1 MKMKKFLLVAL
12 LASMLT
18 GCVTVTE
25 GVPQEEYDALLE
37 KYEAVVAERDA
48 LLGGEP
54 VVETEHPQPAVAF
67 DEEKVI
73 SQLDVT
79 EYSFGDGYWNYHFL
93 VVKNNSAYTL
103 EISAATKYY
112 DASGN
117 LVGAKDD
124 EEYAVGSG
132 SEICLY
138 FMPDEEYATS
148 EYELSVQEDE
158 WYESVVGDL
167 TYESIPAKE
176 KEIVSV
182 TNNGS
187 EAAEFVEV
195 YALFFNGDKPVD
207 FNTGYFVDDDSEL
220 KPGKTI
226 TEEIDCYEEYTSVRF
241 FITGRRDNW

>member
-1 MKMKKFLLVAL
+1 MKKFLLVAL
-12 LASMLT
+12 LASMMT

-25 GVPQEEYDALLE
+25 GVPQEEYDALLK

-48 LLGGEP
+48 PLGVEP
-54 VVETEHPQPAVAF
+54 SIETEQKKPVGAF
-67 DEEKVI
+67 DEEKVL

-79 EYSFGDGYWNYHFL
+79 EYSFCDGYWNYHFL
-93 VVKNNSAYTL
+93 VIKNNSDYTL
-103 EISAATKYY
+103 EISANTKYY
-112 DASGN
+112 DVSGN

-124 EEYAVGSG
+124 DEYAVGSG

-138 FMPDEEYATS
+138 FTPDEEYATS
-148 EYELSVQEDE
+148 DYELSVKEDE
-158 WYESVVGDL
+158 WYESVVADL

-207 FNTGYFVDDDSEL
+207 FNTEYFTDDDSEL

-226 TEEIDCYEEYTSVRF
+226 TEEIDCYEDYTSVRF

>member
-1 MKMKKFLLVAL
+1 MKKFLLVAL

-48 LLGGEP
+48 LLG
-54 VVETEHPQPAVAF
+54 VETTSETEQKKPTGAF

-79 EYSFGDGYWNYHFL
+79 EYSLNDGYWYYHFL
-93 VVKNNSAYTL
+93 VIKNNSEYTL
-103 EISAATKYY
+103 EISADTKYY
-112 DASGN
+112 DASGV
-117 LVGAKDD
+117 LVGAKSN

-138 FMPDEEYATS
+138 FMPDEEYATA
-148 EYELSVQEDE
+148 EYELSVKEDE
-158 WYESVVGDL
+158 WYESVVCDL
-167 TYESIPAKE
+167 AYESVSAKE

-187 EAAEFVEV
+187 EAAEFVV
-195 YALFFNGDKPVD
+195 VGALFFNGDKPVSYEW
-207 FNTGYFVDDDSEL
+207 TYFTDDDSEL
-220 KPGKTI
+220 KPGETI
-226 TEEIDCYEEYTSVRF
+226 TEELDCYEDYTSVRF